1 MLLTVAVIGAPHGLR
16 GEVRLDLRTDD
27 PARRLAVGNVLETEP
42 ADAGPLTV
50 NRARTAPDGATFAT
64 FEEARDRTAAE
75 ALRGVR
81 LVVESDE
88 DEGDDDEGWYPHELV
103 GLRAVHV
110 DGRELGTVAALEH
123 LPAQDVLVVAEPGG
137 GEARVPFVAEL
148 VPAVDPGAGT
158 VTLDP
163 PRGIFSGDPAE
174 WTDEELTDDEDLTDE
189 DLTDEDL
196 ADDEGAGGTG
206 TDEAPEGRG

>member
-27 PARRLAVGNVLETEP
+27 PERRLAVGNVLETEP

-50 NRARTAPDGATFAT
+50 TRARTAPDGATFVI
-64 FEEARDRTAAE
+64 FDEARDRTAAE

-110 DGRELGTVAALEH
+110 DGRELGTVAGLEH
-123 LPAQDVLVVAEPGG
+123 LPAQDVLVVTEPDGS
-137 GEARVPFVAEL
+137 EARVPFVAEL
-148 VPAVDPGAGT
+148 VPDVDPGAGT

-163 PRGIFSGDPAE
+163 PRGIFAGDPAE
-174 WTDEELTDDEDLTDE
+174 WEDEDE
-189 DLTDEDL
+189 
-196 ADDEGAGGTG
+196 DEGGDLGDSGDSGGTR
-206 TDEAPEGRG
+206 A

>member
-1 MLLTVAVIGAPHGLR
+1 MLLTVAIIGGPHGLK

-27 PARRLAVGNVLETEP
+27 PGRRLAEGSVLETEP

-50 NRARTAPDGATFAT
+50 ARTRRSADATYVI

-75 ALRGVR
+75 SLRGVR

-88 DEGDDDEGWYPHELV
+88 DEDDDDEGWYPHQLV

-110 DGRELGTVAALEH
+110 DGRELGTVADLEH
-123 LPAQDVLVVAEPGG
+123 LPAQDVLVVTEPDG

-148 VPAVDPGAGT
+148 VPDVDTDAGT

-163 PRGIFSGDPAE
+163 PRGLFAADPA
-174 WTDEELTDDEDLTDE
+174 DDGDDEADE
-189 DLTDEDL
+189 ADA
-196 ADDEGAGGTG
+196 ADDEGDDPADAEDPTG
-206 TDEAPEGRG
+206 RA

>member
-1 MLLTVAVIGAPHGLR
+1 MLLTVAIIGAPRGLR

-27 PARRLAVGNVLETEP
+27 PHRRLAEGNVIETEP

-50 NRARTAPDGATFAT
+50 ARTHQVQNSWYVTFG
-64 FEEARDRTAAE
+64 EVHDRTGAE

-110 DGRELGTVAALEH
+110 DGRTLGTVTDLEI
-123 LPAQDVLVVAEPGG
+123 LPAQDVLVIDEPDGA
-137 GEARVPFVAEL
+137 EARVPFVAAF
-148 VPAVDPGAGT
+148 VPEVDVDGGT
-158 VTLDP
+158 ITLDP
-163 PRGIFSGDPAE
+163 PRGLFASDPAE
-174 WTDEELTDDEDLTDE
+174 EEPDEEPESGADGTAEPED
-189 DLTDEDL
+189 
-196 ADDEGAGGTG
+196 
-206 TDEAPEGRG
+206 

>member
-1 MLLTVAVIGAPHGLR
+1 VHVLLTVAVIGAPHGLR

-50 NRARTAPDGATFAT
+50 ARTRTAPDGATFVIFDQAH
-64 FEEARDRTAAE
+64 DRTAAE

-103 GLRAVHV
+103 GLKAVHV
-110 DGRELGTVAALEH
+110 DGRGLGTVAGLEH
-123 LPAQDVLVVAEPGG
+123 LPAQDVLVVTEADGN
-137 GEARVPFVAEL
+137 EARVPFVAEL
-148 VPAVDPGAGT
+148 VPDVDPGAGT

-163 PRGIFSGDPAE
+163 PRGIFAGDPAE
-174 WTDEELTDDEDLTDE
+174 WEGEDVNG
-189 DLTDEDL
+189 
-196 ADDEGAGGTG
+196 DEGS
-206 TDEAPEGRG
+206 DERA

>member
-1 MLLTVAVIGAPHGLR
+1 MLLTVAVVGAPHGLR
-16 GEVRLDLRTDD
+16 GEVRLDVRTDD

-50 NRARTAPDGATFAT
+50 ARTRTTPEGAVYVL
-64 FEEARDRTAAE
+64 FEESRDRSSAE
-75 ALRGVR
+75 SLRGVR

-88 DEGDDDEGWYPHELV
+88 DEDDGEEEGWYPHELV

-123 LPAQDVLVVAEPGG
+123 LPAQDVLVVDEPGG
-137 GEARVPFVAEL
+137 TRARVPFVAEL
-148 VPAVDPGAGT
+148 VPDVDPTAGT

-163 PRGIFSGDPAE
+163 PRGLFAGDPAE
-174 WTDEELTDDEDLTDE
+174 WDDG
-189 DLTDEDL
+189 L
-196 ADDEGAGGTG
+196 ADDETTGRPGDGTADGGLPGRDGA
-206 TDEAPEGRG
+206 